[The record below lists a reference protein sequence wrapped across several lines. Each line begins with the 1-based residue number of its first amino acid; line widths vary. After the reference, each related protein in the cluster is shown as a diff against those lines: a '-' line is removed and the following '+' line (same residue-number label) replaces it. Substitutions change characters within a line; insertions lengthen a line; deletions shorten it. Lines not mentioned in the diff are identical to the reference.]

1 MAIPSTEAAS
11 RSGAPLP
18 DLIVD
23 AKTSLCLVCD
33 EESSIRH
40 FLSLI
45 LQGAGVDTEEFADGA
60 ALRHAIAGK
69 PADLVFID
77 VALDASDS
85 IESIG
90 ALAQAGYR
98 GSVQLM
104 STRGSAVLD
113 RVRNIGEQAKLTM
126 LPSLKKPF
134 DAASILKIVHALKI
148 GLPPTVAA
156 RIGLDEALNN
166 NWLEFWLQ
174 PKIDLRYKQLC
185 GAEAAARV
193 RHPQFGAIGP
203 ETFMPAASDADRLRL
218 AERGLVS
225 VMRAQR
231 RIAALG
237 LHLPMAMD
245 IDFATLQN
253 LDVAGIV
260 HGEQAAH
267 APFPG
272 IVFDIREAQVA
283 KQIPLAVEVAEKLK
297 PLRIGLAMDNVGRS
311 HAELVKAPALPFAEL
326 KLDPVFVAECGSDKT
341 HVPLCRTV
349 IDFAHQAG
357 IRASACGIAK
367 AADLLA
373 LLSLGC
379 DYGQGPL
386 LGQPMVEDRFVS
398 LLRQR
403 AATAVAA

>member
-1 MAIPSTEAAS
+1 MAALSTDAATP
-11 RSGAPLP
+11 SGAPAP

-23 AKTSLCLVCD
+23 AETSLCLVCD

-60 ALRHAIAGK
+60 SLRHAIAGK
-69 PADLVFID
+69 PANLVFLD
-77 VALDASDS
+77 VALDASDA

-90 ALAQAGYR
+90 ALAQVGY
-98 GSVQLM
+98 GGAVQLM
-104 STRGSAVLD
+104 SNRGSAVLD
-113 RVRNIGEQAKLTM
+113 RVRGIGEQAKLTM
-126 LPSLKKPF
+126 LAPLKKPF
-134 DAASILKIVHALKI
+134 DAASVLKIVHALKI

-174 PKIDLRYKQLC
+174 PKIDLRHKQLC

-203 ETFMPAASDADRLRL
+203 ETFMPAASEADRLRL
-218 AERGLVS
+218 AERALVS
-225 VMRAQR
+225 ALRAQQ
-231 RIAALG
+231 RIVAIG
-237 LHLPMAMD
+237 LHLPVAID
-245 IDFATLQN
+245 IDLATLQK
-253 LDVAGIV
+253 LDVAELV
-260 HGEQAAH
+260 RGEQAPH
-267 APFPG
+267 APSPG
-272 IVFDIREAQVA
+272 IVFDIPEAQVA
-283 KQIPLAVEVAEKLK
+283 TQIPLAAEIAEKLK
-297 PLRIGLAMDNVGRS
+297 PVRISLAMDKAGRS
-311 HAELVKAPALPFAEL
+311 HAELVKAPALPFSEL
-326 KLDPVFVAECGSDKT
+326 KLDPVFVAECGNDKKHT
-341 HVPLCRTV
+341 PLCRTV
-349 IDFAHQAG
+349 IDFAHHAG

-379 DYGQGPL
+379 DFGQGPL